1 MVQLHYP
8 RSLVVKK
15 FVKLFFAT
23 IVAFVEPISTCRI
36 CGLRP
41 LEPVVD
47 LGWQALSGIFPR
59 ECNPDELLGGRLYL
73 VRCSS
78 PEGCGLVQLEQS
90 FEPTIMYGENYGYRS
105 GLNPSMVRH
114 LESRVRDI
122 ESRIKLKSG
131 DVVIDIGSND
141 GTTLSFFSDL
151 LMRIGIDPTSDK
163 YRKYYP
169 TGAIA
174 EADFFSSELSMRL
187 SGGRLAKVVT
197 SVAMLYDLEDPGNF
211 VKEITKVLASDGI
224 WMFEQSYLPL
234 MLERVAYDTICH
246 EHIEYYGLRQIE
258 WLLDQSGMEVIDI
271 ELNDVNGGSFAVLAA
286 FKSVYPISDNVSRV
300 RESERDLWNSDSP
313 DFIDFAA
320 NARSRAAELH
330 SFVYAQLSLGKTF
343 AALGAS
349 TKGNILLHYSGLT
362 RDAIS
367 VIGEVNPDKYGC
379 FTPGTWIPIVSED
392 EALERNFDYYIVLP
406 WHFKD
411 FFIESQKFQ
420 NKTLIF
426 PLPIFEVLE
435 C

>member
-1 MVQLHYP
+1 
-8 RSLVVKK
+8 
-15 FVKLFFAT
+15 
-23 IVAFVEPISTCRI
+23 
-36 CGLRP
+36 
-41 LEPVVD
+41 
-47 LGWQALSGIFPR
+47 
-59 ECNPDELLGGRLYL
+59 
-73 VRCSS
+73 
-78 PEGCGLVQLEQS
+78 
-90 FEPTIMYGENYGYRS
+90 
-105 GLNPSMVRH
+105 
-114 LESRVRDI
+114 
-122 ESRIKLKSG
+122 
-131 DVVIDIGSND
+131 
-141 GTTLSFFSDL
+141 
-151 LMRIGIDPTSDK
+151 
-163 YRKYYP
+163 
-169 TGAIA
+169 
-174 EADFFSSELSMRL
+174 
-187 SGGRLAKVVT
+187 
-197 SVAMLYDLEDPGNF
+197 MLYDLEDPGNF